1 MEPTPFAAF
10 GVEASSRVQSHVM
23 TPARRTHE
31 RAAAPDS
38 SDDSEVVAPA
48 PASDRGLAAED
59 VRRLEQE
66 LHDVYAELRKAE
78 DQLNTLM
85 NGSYRLGRLIA
96 ATSVKGAPRGTA
108 RRRALSSVLAV
119 AREARADPRLLL
131 SRGPRLSQTDLRW
144 NRFCKRH
151 DPSAARLRE
160 MRAVADTWER
170 PLVSILMPTYEPNAR
185 FLRAAIDSVVAQV
198 YESWELCI
206 VDDGSRGDTA
216 AKTVAEYS
224 RDSRVR
230 FSRQP
235 ANQGIAAAT
244 QAAADMATGGLL
256 ALLDH
261 DDVLR
266 PHAIFEMVSHLRAH
280 PECEL
285 VYSDEDKLDPWGR
298 RVAAHLKPDWSPEL
312 MDSCNYMCHLT
323 VIRRELFERAG
334 GFRAGFDG
342 SQDFDLFLRCAELAK
357 AIGHV
362 REVLYSWRINEGSAA
377 GSTTAKPA
385 SYGANV
391 RILEERLA
399 RSGEQGTVE
408 ESALK
413 GACHLRRAIT
423 GSPVIGVVIPTRDAV
438 DLLRRSVA
446 CVERESTAH
455 DVRLVIV
462 DNDSRDPATLDY
474 LEHSGHLVVRAP
486 GAFNFSRIV
495 NIGVAAAGPVD
506 HVLLLNNDVVQARP
520 GWLGALVEHSQRPA
534 IGAVGGRLL
543 LEDGTPQHEGIWVWA
558 HGGPADNLDLSSY
571 FGMGLVTR
579 DVSAVTGACL
589 MVKRSLWADMGGFD
603 ESLGV
608 ALNDVDFCLRLLR
621 AGYRNV
627 YTPLAELTHLES
639 ATRGRRHPAEDERL
653 FLARWGPFSQGYDRY
668 VGGHI
673 SSFTPVD
680 YA

>member
-1 MEPTPFAAF
+1 
-10 GVEASSRVQSHVM
+10 M
-23 TPARRTHE
+23 TA
-31 RAAAPDS
+31 
-38 SDDSEVVAPA
+38 EVVAPA

-108 RRRALSSVLAV
+108 RRRALSSMLAV

-131 SRGPRLSQTDLRW
+131 SRGPRLNQTDLRW

-160 MRAVADTWER
+160 MRAVAGTWDR

-185 FLRAAIDSVVAQV
+185 FLRAAIDSVVAQA

-206 VDDGSRGDTA
+206 VDDGSRSDTA
-216 AKTVAEYS
+216 AKTAAEFS

-230 FSRQP
+230 FARQP
-235 ANQGIAAAT
+235 VNQGIAAAT
-244 QAAADMATGGLL
+244 QAAADMSTGELI

-261 DDVLR
+261 DDVLQ

-298 RVAAHLKPDWSPEL
+298 RIAAHLKPDWSPEL
-312 MDSCNYMCHLT
+312 MDSCNYMCHFT

-342 SQDFDLFLRCAELAK
+342 SQDFDLFLRCSELAK

-362 REVLYSWRINEGSAA
+362 REVLYSWRINVGSAA

-423 GSPVIGVVIPTRDAV
+423 GTPVIGVIIPTRDAV
-438 DLLRRSVA
+438 DLLRLSVA
-446 CVERESTAH
+446 CVERRIDGARRATCDRRQRQPGPGDARLPRAFWASGRARARRLQLLAH
-455 DVRLVIV
+455 RQHRRRRRRPRG
-462 DNDSRDPATLDY
+462 SRPPPEQRRRA
-474 LEHSGHLVVRAP
+474 GAP
-486 GAFNFSRIV
+486 GMVGCSGRAQP
-495 NIGVAAAGPVD
+495 AAGDRGSRRQAAPRGRHPTARGD
-506 HVLLLNNDVVQARP
+506 LGGHARGARGQSRSFELLRHGAGHPRCVGRDRRVPHGQAIT
-520 GWLGALVEHSQRPA
+520 LGRD
-534 IGAVGGRLL
+534 GR
-543 LEDGTPQHEGIWVWA
+543 V
-558 HGGPADNLDLSSY
+558 
-571 FGMGLVTR
+571 R
-579 DVSAVTGACL
+579 RVTG
-589 MVKRSLWADMGGFD
+589 
-603 ESLGV
+603 
-608 ALNDVDFCLRLLR
+608 
-621 AGYRNV
+621 
-627 YTPLAELTHLES
+627 
-639 ATRGRRHPAEDERL
+639 RGA
-653 FLARWGPFSQGYDRY
+653 Q
-668 VGGHI
+668 
-673 SSFTPVD
+673 
-680 YA
+680 